1 MTAFIPRAFAAQVE
15 VSGEC
20 VGVKLYTNGLIVCD
34 TARLTETDGDERN
47 IGAEYDI
54 SKGDVITAVNGSMPD
69 ANEDLI
75 SALNDCGGNIT
86 LTVSRNGMER
96 TLDVTPADTTD
107 GARLGLWLRD
117 STAGFGTVTCYIGD
131 TFAALGH
138 GICDIDTGNI
148 MPVGRGI
155 IQQSENLYVT
165 RGRAGA
171 PGAISGEIEGAVI
184 GTVTENRKNGLF
196 GTSATHSGV
205 MMDTLKKSELR
216 RGKAAVLADVDGN
229 GVREYEIE
237 IKRVLPGSDGRD
249 MIIKV
254 TDAALIEKTG
264 GIVQGMSGAPI
275 IQDGKLAGAVTHVFI
290 NDARSGYGIA
300 AENLLEGMI

>member
-20 VGVKLYTNGLIVCD
+20 VGVKLYTDGLIVCD
-34 TARLTETDGDERN
+34 TARLTETDGDERD
-47 IGAEYDI
+47 IASEYDI
-54 SKGDVITAVNGSMPD
+54 SKGDVITAVNGITPG

-75 SALNDCGGNIT
+75 SALDDCDGNIT
-86 LTVSRNGMER
+86 LTVSRNGKER
-96 TLDVTPADTTD
+96 TLDISPADTHE
-107 GARLGLWLRD
+107 GRKLGLWLRD
-117 STAGFGTVTCYIGD
+117 STAGFGTITCYIGNS
-131 TFAALGH
+131 FAALGH

-165 RGRAGA
+165 KGRIGI
-171 PGAISGEIEGAVI
+171 PGAISGEIDGSVI
-184 GTVTENRKNGLF
+184 GTVTDNRDNGLF
-196 GTSATHSGV
+196 GTAAKHSGV
-205 MMDTLKKSELR
+205 IMDTAKKSELR
-216 RGKAAVLADVDGN
+216 RGKASILADVDRN
-229 GVREYEIE
+229 GVREYEVE
-237 IKRVLPGSDGRD
+237 IKRVLPGGDGRD

-254 TDAALIEKTG
+254 TDAGLIEKTG

-275 IQDGKLAGAVTHVFI
+275 IQNGRLAGAVTHVFI